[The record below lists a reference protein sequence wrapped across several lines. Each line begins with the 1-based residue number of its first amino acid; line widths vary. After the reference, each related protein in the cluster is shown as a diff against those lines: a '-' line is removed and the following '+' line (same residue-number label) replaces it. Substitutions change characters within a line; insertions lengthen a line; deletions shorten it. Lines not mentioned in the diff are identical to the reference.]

1 MRKRPR
7 VLWHEFLEGK
17 IKLEGE
23 AERRMRFVVRRR
35 AQRYMRDLIFILKN
49 LEKVSKRPDREF
61 ARIFG
66 DEEQF
71 VSLIETLHWAYDKSF
86 QSSVKLANEDNF
98 RALQI
103 GLVAAGIRYKSN
115 RALYD
120 KGYRLDLVRR
130 LKRKE
135 KADGKPYFR
144 QIYDVL
150 LRNKASEPILLQRR
164 EERRKRVNCPKCGL
178 EQAPVENY
186 VMCPHC
192 RFQGAVIGNLYQ
204 GP

>member
-1 MRKRPR
+1 MPKQPK
-7 VLWHEFLEGK
+7 VLWYEFLEGK
-17 IKLEGE
+17 TKLKGE
-23 AERRMRFVVRRR
+23 AERRMRFAVRRR
-35 AQRYMRDLIFILKN
+35 AQRYMSDVILILKN
-49 LEKVSKRPDREF
+49 MEKVSKRPDREF

-66 DEEQF
+66 DEKQF
-71 VSLIETLHWAYDKSF
+71 VSLIETLHWAYEKSF
-86 QSSVKLANEDNF
+86 QSSVKLANVDNF

-103 GLVAAGIRYKSN
+103 GLAAAGIGYKSN

-120 KGYRLDLVRR
+120 MGYRQDLVRR

-150 LRNKASEPILLQRR
+150 LRNKEIAPILSQRR
-164 EERRKRVNCPKCGL
+164 EERKKRVKCPKCGF

-192 RFQGAVIGNLYQ
+192 NFQGPVMGDLYE
-204 GP
+204 GL